1 MSTNLPANENFSL
14 ISPII
19 NKGFAYELYGKTS
32 CIYINFTTNESKQK
46 LFVEPRFLL
55 EEKELISNYFH
66 ESNYWYN
73 FKKQIIIK
81 NFF

>member
-19 NKGFAYELYGKTS
+19 NKGFAYELYGNTS

-46 LFVEPRFLL
+46 FFVEPRFLL
-55 EEKELISNYFH
+55 E
-66 ESNYWYN
+66 
-73 FKKQIIIK
+73 
-81 NFF
+81 